1 VWGMV
6 TDAEISLNGPTASLK
21 KGGSNLA
28 LEIRTPRHAVFDTV
42 LTGPSLKKLVV
53 RLGDKTAD
61 LDLSILMTPYKDGQP
76 KPKIT
81 GQFPDL
87 VVASLPAR

>member
-1 VWGMV
+1 V
-6 TDAEISLNGPTASLK
+6 TDADIALNGPSATLK
-21 KGGSNLA
+21 KGAWNLA

-42 LTGPSLKKLVV
+42 LTGPSLKKLIV

-61 LDLSILMTPYKDGQP
+61 LDLSILMTPYHDGQP
-76 KPKIT
+76 KPKVT

-87 VVASLPAR
+87 VIAANPAR